1 MLPSVLRTA
10 FAVVVLTLI
19 AGLAAFPAWSQP
31 ISGQPARSVNLI
43 GPTLDPFDIPDVG
56 LKQQNEPA
64 CAIRPDNPG
73 CVICAYNDY
82 RTVDNL
88 GDAWQGVSM
97 SCDVGTG
104 DTWESRIAPG
114 HPGHPH
120 PVDAAFAADPS
131 LAALPGMA
139 IFNFIG
145 GYREENRGVL
155 AIQHWLEVNRED
167 SDPYEPAART
177 VIAESGTEG
186 RFIDKPDMLAILDSP
201 DGQGTISLDFEMEN
215 PDLGTISRAFPTG
228 DLIVA
233 YAVFTGS
240 SSIKLQVKTSD
251 DWGKTW
257 KNQSTKLSEGQNL
270 VSGISLT
277 AIGDTVLA
285 VWRRAGDNNDR
296 DSIMYAVSDDRGKKW
311 TKGEVLADICRFDQ
325 VSFASGDYV
334 TFRTNDFPWT
344 ANDGENFY
352 VFYSDRNWNGESDC
366 SSGKPRIVFHHS
378 TPDSIDWSNGPA
390 ALDDSAAAGPGLQF
404 MPTAFGAK
412 GKVQV
417 AWYDSRREATL
428 PDPLAG
434 LEYWRDSALGDYAT
448 PVANVHRK
456 VDVYTARITAD
467 KDGDGKPEVSEAT
480 RVSRYRIAAEEES
493 GEVAREVEANFA
505 NLKLYASGSLPF
517 IGDYIAMAA
526 PEFRRVLVNGETR
539 WMSNAIEDS
548 TSDKVDFFSAWT
560 DQRDVRGRIF
570 PDDLGEKVPYE
581 QTGTG
586 TDSTS
591 ETTPENSAAEKA
603 DTARFAGLHGPYD
616 PPRDVSKTAEGLVA
630 TEDWIGSCADGSFA
644 EPQDRTRNANI
655 YGSLIEDR
663 IQLYTPTPTKPLGG
677 IQRAFPIALRNPND
691 TETLEYRLR
700 IETQPCDFPEVCRA
714 SWRQKPSIPVNFGDS
729 RPDLEEDLSIA
740 PGSALA
746 RTVFVVG
753 QSESD
758 SVLVSIYDA
767 AECQGSEPNETCVGA
782 SPLLTTVIG
791 GTDTG
796 TSGLL
801 QQPVYRGT
809 SLCEGLTDAD
819 FEECFNNLE
828 NELHNPELANPDL
841 LNPELANPELLNPEL
856 LNPELANPEL
866 LNPELANPDLL
877 NPELANPELANPELA
892 NPELLNSALTD
903 GDGKLVLDDDGNPV
917 LDPEL
922 SRIDYTYAIT
932 NTGNITTAYNADLTL
947 AGTNEGDETHNVD
960 SQLIA
965 YTLQIVPT
973 SRDCFFR
980 EQYEPQILAVV
991 NMPGSGEPG
1000 TGEETLKEADLDNPF
1015 EGRISA
1021 IAKPGQTIYFT
1032 RRVFGTPA
1040 ELERVSVS
1048 GFTASSQA
1056 ANCSETSKDGEID
1069 SDYVCEDNLDAGR
1082 EKILV
1087 DTLPPKFSGVPD
1099 ATVFLAAED
1108 ADGVC
1113 VDLAAEL
1120 GITATDKDLPVAVA
1134 CTAGFGSC
1142 GADDQREQV
1151 PVSPTDADPYTVTCT
1166 ATDDSGNTAEVGVP
1180 VKVTDQAAPMITGP
1194 AVEPIVVDE
1203 AGTDTATV
1211 DLSSYVTVTDNV
1223 DPPADIKV
1231 ECSAID
1237 SDGNSFSGTN
1247 LTLLADTYDVT
1258 CQATDTAGNQSESVG
1273 YVLEI
1278 KDRAA
1283 PTIEYI
1289 GEDPRYAPAETVDGA
1304 TVDFLGDIQVEDNV
1318 DPSPGVTCEPAS
1330 GSFFPLTPDG
1340 TVVTCTATDSAGNT
1354 SNPVTFRVVIQYGEA
1369 YGIEFSK
1376 DNVQSGSSV
1385 PLEFGWRDASG
1396 SLMDSSAADPV
1407 VTAKDCATGMV
1418 VLEPGEFPGNSDLRW
1433 DASQNIWK
1441 FNWQTVCSDSTDQEA
1456 CPAGSPLPATGAG
1469 TDYCVQ
1475 VISTR
1480 TGQTIPENDG
1490 FTRITVKD

>member
-1 MLPSVLRTA
+1 MIPSVLRSTC
-10 FAVVVLTLI
+10 AVVVLALI
-19 AGLAAFPAWSQP
+19 AGLVAVPAWSQP
-31 ISGQPARSVNLI
+31 IPGQPARSVNLI
-43 GPTLDPFDIPDVG
+43 GPTLDPFDLPDFG

-64 CAIRPDNPG
+64 CAVRPDNPG

-114 HPGHPH
+114 HPGHTH

-139 IFNFIG
+139 VLNFIG
-145 GYREENRGVL
+145 GYREEDRGVL

-167 SDPYEPAART
+167 SDPYEPAAQT
-177 VIAESGTEG
+177 VIAASGTEG

-201 DGQGTISLDFEMEN
+201 DRQGTISLAFEMEN
-215 PDLGTISRAFPTG
+215 PDLGTISREFPTG

-240 SSIKLQVKTSD
+240 TGVKLQVKTSD

-257 KNQSTKLSEGQNL
+257 KNQSTKLSEDQNL

-277 AIGDTVLA
+277 AIDDTVLA
-285 VWRRAGDNNDR
+285 VWRRAGDNNDP
-296 DSIMYAVSDDRGKKW
+296 DSIMYAVSGDRGKKW
-311 TKGEVLADICRFDQ
+311 TKGAVLADICRFDQ

-334 TFRTNDFPWT
+334 TFRTNDFPWV
-344 ANDGENFY
+344 ANDGKNFY
-352 VFYSDRNWNGESDC
+352 VFYSDRNWNGEGNC
-366 SSGKPRIVFHHS
+366 GTGKPRIVFHHS
-378 TPDSIDWSNGPA
+378 TPGSIDWSSGPVA
-390 ALDDSAAAGPGLQF
+390 VDDSVAATAGLQF

-417 AWYDSRREATL
+417 AWYDSRREAAL
-428 PDPLAG
+428 PDPLTG
-434 LEYWRDSALGDYAT
+434 LEFWRDSAIGDYAT
-448 PVANVHRK
+448 PVENVHRK
-456 VDVYTARITAD
+456 VDVYTARITSD
-467 KDGDGKPEVSEAT
+467 QDGDGKPEVSEAR
-480 RVSRYRIAAEEES
+480 RVSQYRIAAEEKSVE
-493 GEVAREVEANFA
+493 AAQEVEANFA

-526 PEFRRVLVNGETR
+526 PAFRRVMVNGEFR
-539 WMSNAIEDS
+539 WMSNATEDPGR
-548 TSDKVDFFSAWT
+548 DKVDFFSAWT

-570 PDDLGEKVPYE
+570 PDDLGEKVPFE

-586 TDSTS
+586 ADSTS
-591 ETTPENSAAEKA
+591 DTTPDSAAGKA
-603 DTARFAGLHGPYD
+603 DSAHIAGLHGPYD

-630 TEDWIGSCADGSFA
+630 TEDIIGSCSDGSFV

-677 IQRAFPIALRNPND
+677 IQRAFPIAVRNPND

-700 IETQPCDFPEVCRA
+700 IETQPCDLPEVCRA
-714 SWRQKPSIPVNFGDS
+714 SWRQKPSIPVNFGDA
-729 RPDLEEDLSIA
+729 PADLEEDLSVA

-746 RTVFVVG
+746 RTLFVVG
-753 QSESD
+753 QSEND

-767 AECQGSEPNETCVGA
+767 SDCQGSVPNETCVGA
-782 SPLLTTVIG
+782 TPLLTTVIG
-791 GTDTG
+791 GTRTG

-809 SLCEGLTDAD
+809 SLCAELTDAE

-856 LNPELANPEL
+856 LNPELVNPEL

-892 NPELLNSALTD
+892 NPELVNSALTD
-903 GDGKLVLDDDGNPV
+903 SDGNVVLDDDGDPV

-947 AGTNEGDETHNVD
+947 AGTNAGDETHNVD

-991 NMPGSGEPG
+991 NMPGSGESG
-1000 TGEETLKEADLDNPF
+1000 TGDEALEEADLDNPF
-1015 EGRISA
+1015 DGSISA

-1056 ANCSETSKDGEID
+1056 ANCSETSKDGQID
-1069 SDYVCEDNLDAGR
+1069 FDYVCENSLGAGR

-1087 DTLPPKFSGVPD
+1087 DALPPKFSGIPD
-1099 ATVFLAAED
+1099 ATVFFAAEN
-1108 ADGVC
+1108 AEGIC
-1113 VDLAAEL
+1113 TDLAAEL
-1120 GITATDKDLPVAVA
+1120 GITATDKDLAIPVA
-1134 CTAGFGSC
+1134 CTAGFDSC
-1142 GADDQREQV
+1142 GVGDQREQL
-1151 PVSPTDADPYTVTCT
+1151 PLSPTDADPYTVTCT
-1166 ATDDSGNTAEVGVP
+1166 ATDESGNTAEVGVP
-1180 VKVTDQAAPMITGP
+1180 VRVTDQAAPTINGP
-1194 AVEPIVVDE
+1194 AVNPVVIDE
-1203 AGTDTATV
+1203 AGTNTATV
-1211 DLSSYVTVTDNV
+1211 DLSSYVTVSDNV
-1223 DPPADIKV
+1223 DRATDIRID
-1231 ECSAID
+1231 CSAID
-1237 SDGNSFSGTN
+1237 SDGNSFSGAS
-1247 LTLLADTYDVT
+1247 LTLPAGTYDAT
-1258 CQATDTAGNQSESVG
+1258 CQAIDTAGNQSGSVD
-1273 YVLEI
+1273 YVLQI

-1283 PTIEYI
+1283 PVIEYI
-1289 GEDPRYAPAETVDGA
+1289 GENPRYATAENADGA
-1304 TVDFLGDIQVEDNV
+1304 TVDFLGDIKVDDNI
-1318 DPSPGVTCEPAS
+1318 DPSPDVTCEPAS
-1330 GSFFPLTPDG
+1330 GSFFPFTPEG
-1340 TVVTCTATDSAGNT
+1340 TTVTCEAMDSAGNT
-1354 SNPVTFRVVIQYGEA
+1354 SNPVNFKIIIQYGDA
-1369 YGIEFSK
+1369 FGIDVSK
-1376 DNVQSGSSV
+1376 DNIQSGSSV

-1396 SLMDSSAADPV
+1396 NLMDSSAADPV
-1407 VTAKDCATGMV
+1407 VTAKDCATGVV

-1441 FNWQTVCSDSTDQEA
+1441 FNWQTICSDGTDQEA
-1456 CPAGSPLPATGAG
+1456 CPAGSPLPATKEG

-1475 VISTR
+1475 VISNQ
-1480 TGQTIPENDG
+1480 TGQTIPTDDG
-1490 FTRITVKD
+1490 FTRITLKD